1 MDQVYKIKNSLRIPM
16 VIAIILS
23 IPVFY
28 DLFSKGIAKQHI
40 VIVSILVIVFIIF
53 ACNNLL
59 RKVCIF
65 DDSMSIFS
73 IAGKKSIPFNE
84 ISSVDGISLGRRQYI
99 SITHK
104 KKTSLI
110 PNSFRNFQNI
120 VVSIKNIVPENI
132 VGQGLKDIESFPL
145 SRTGDTIGAWI
156 TVIILAAILATR
168 LVRF

>member
-1 MDQVYKIKNSLRIPM
+1 MEQVYKIKNSLRIPM

-28 DLFSKGIAKQHI
+28 DVFSKGIARQHI
-40 VIVSILVIVFIIF
+40 VIVGILVFVFIVF
-53 ACNNLL
+53 ALNNLL

-65 DDSMSIFS
+65 ENRISIFS
-73 IAGKKSIPFNE
+73 IAGKKDIPFNE
-84 ISSVDGISLGRRQYI
+84 INSLDGISLGRRQYI

-110 PNSFRNFQNI
+110 PNSFRDFPKI
-120 VVSIKNIVPENI
+120 LVSIKNLVPEDI
-132 VGQGLKDIESFPL
+132 VGQGLRDIESFPL

-156 TVIILAAILATR
+156 TVLILAAILATR
-168 LVRF
+168 FV

>member
-1 MDQVYKIKNSLRIPM
+1 MEQVYKIKNSLRIPM

-23 IPVFY
+23 IPVFF
-28 DLFSKGIAKQHI
+28 DLFSKGIAREHL
-40 VIVSILVIVFIIF
+40 VIVSILVFVFIIF
-53 ACNNLL
+53 AFNNLL

-65 DDSMSIFS
+65 DDGVSIFS
-73 IAGKKSIPFNE
+73 ITGKKVIPFNE
-84 ISSVDGISLGRRQYI
+84 ITTVDGISLGRRQYI

-110 PNSFRNFQNI
+110 PNSFRDFPEI
-120 VVSIKNIVPENI
+120 LVSIKNLVPEDM

-168 LVRF
+168 LV

>member
-1 MDQVYKIKNSLRIPM
+1 MEQVYKIKNSLRIPM
-16 VIAIILS
+16 VIAILLS

-28 DLFSKGIAKQHI
+28 DVFSKGIDRQHM
-40 VIVSILVIVFIIF
+40 VIVGILVLVFLIF
-53 ACNNLL
+53 ALNNLL

-65 DDSMSIFS
+65 ENSLSIFS
-73 IAGKKSIPFNE
+73 IAGRKIIPFNE
-84 ISSVDGISLGRRQYI
+84 IASLDGISLGRRQYI

-110 PNSFRNFQNI
+110 PNSFKDFPKILQT
-120 VVSIKNIVPENI
+120 IKNTVPEDK

-168 LVRF
+168 LV